1 MWDNRAKI
9 GQAPS
14 RRQAS
19 PASHF
24 CRTWLRALGAS
35 AENSPQSPEGS
46 ANSVWLAISLLSF
59 PFVLSS
65 LVVTKERKRE
75 RKESPRPSAPAPNS
89 LSGSPGAPSHRVPEA
104 RPCPPPYA
112 EQGGHRRAE
121 STPSPP
127 QSLGLG
133 RLRCASKGAPG
144 VPAIWCCGR
153 WLAHPL
159 GARMERRQSSCSHR
173 APTPLLTRSAP

>member
-112 EQGGHRRAE
+112 EHGGHRRAE

-127 QSLGLG
+127 TEPGPGTASLRFQG
-133 RLRCASKGAPG
+133 RPRSPRYLVLRALASPPARRARGA
-144 VPAIWCCGR
+144 
-153 WLAHPL
+153 
-159 GARMERRQSSCSHR
+159 
-173 APTPLLTRSAP
+173 